1 MSTADVRGQAPP
13 EPPPED
19 ERPAA
24 SSGRAPRTSPGIAA
38 GWLLRTAGFA
48 SVAAGLVALVV
59 APGVRG
65 NASEAVVVVVD
76 RASAVLAYFLGA
88 LLLALVAWGAL
99 ELVRVLGVGL
109 FPRLALIGTGG
120 LVALLTVFSFRDR
133 LQFPI
138 PVVVSMAAS
147 IAAIA
152 GAWSSA
158 RAPHTRA
165 AAGVLIA
172 FAFAAIGRL
181 AAWKLAMS
189 ASDQGSMQLYDV
201 SRGLATAGVLF
212 EGFGQLVAVAWLG
225 TRSKLWGQVGAFV
238 AVVGALVLT
247 WGVASGVHSG
257 ASLWQAMLHTAL
269 ADAPGVPSPFWL
281 EKVAVFLV
289 PSSLLLALVSV
300 AQPRQVAAVVG
311 VMGLAL
317 VSRGA
322 FDAPLRGLCAVAA
335 AMWAA
340 LACVDERAMWRT
352 LIEDRKR
359 RIEDDGGV
367 RDPVPPAPP
376 APP

>member
-1 MSTADVRGQAPP
+1 MSTADVREEAPP
-13 EPPPED
+13 EPPKPDD
-19 ERPAA
+19 ERAA
-24 SSGRAPRTSPGIAA
+24 VSSGHAPRSSPGLAA
-38 GWLLRTAGFA
+38 GWLLRVAGFA
-48 SVAAGLVALVV
+48 SVAAGLTALVV

-65 NASEAVVVVVD
+65 NASESIVVVAD

-88 LLLALVAWGAL
+88 VLVALVVWGAL

-109 FPRLALIGTGG
+109 LPRLALIGTGG
-120 LVALLTVFSFRDR
+120 LVALLALFSFKAR
-133 LQFPI
+133 LPFPI
-138 PVVVSMAAS
+138 PVVFSIAAS
-147 IAAIA
+147 VAAIA
-152 GAWSSA
+152 GAWASA

-165 AAGVLIA
+165 AAGLLIS
-172 FAFAAIGRL
+172 FAFAALARL

-300 AQPRQVAAVVG
+300 AQPRQVAAVVAI
-311 VMGLAL
+311 MGLGL

-322 FDAPLRGLCAVAA
+322 FDAPLRALCAVTA
-335 AMWAA
+335 AMWST
-340 LACVDERAMWRT
+340 LACTDERAMWRT

-359 RIEDDGGV
+359 RLEEDG
-367 RDPVPPAPP
+367 AP
-376 APP
+376 